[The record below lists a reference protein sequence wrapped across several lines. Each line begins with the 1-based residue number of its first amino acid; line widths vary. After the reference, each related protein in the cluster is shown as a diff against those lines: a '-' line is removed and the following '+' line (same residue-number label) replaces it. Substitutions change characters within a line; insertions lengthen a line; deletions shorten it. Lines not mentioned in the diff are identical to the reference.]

1 MRQLVQNVV
10 QFVELVM
17 FEVAREWSFD
27 PKVFEQFPRM
37 PCVLRCNE
45 TRFAQYTD
53 RPRGDVFEIADGGG
67 DEKERT
73 HAMIVSPLI
82 FQRR

>member
-1 MRQLVQNVV
+1 
-10 QFVELVM
+10 M
-17 FEVAREWSFD
+17 FEVTGEGSFD
-27 PKVFEQFPRM
+27 PKVCEQFPRM

-45 TRFAQYTD
+45 ARFAQDSD
-53 RPRGDVFEIADGGG
+53 RPRGHVFEIADGGG

-82 FQRR
+82 FQHR